1 VPWKAGDAKRH
12 KKGLSAAQ
20 SKTWAA
26 TANAVL
32 KTGGGE
38 GKAIRIANAQ
48 VARRATK
55 KRK

>member
-1 VPWKAGDAKRH
+1 MPWKAGDAKRH